1 MKVCPGSAMNGENW
15 DINKKTQDF
24 YDPKT
29 CAIRVKKNFEG
40 KLANNLTIWVIVFII
55 VLILKTLFLV
65 SKFFI
70 FIK

>member
-40 KLANNLTIWVIVFII
+40 KLANNLTIWGNCIYHCHYTQNFISC
-55 VLILKTLFLV
+55 K
-65 SKFFI
+65 
-70 FIK
+70 